1 MKVAIVSLIAA
12 GAFIAAAPAWAH
24 HSFAAT
30 YDEGK
35 SVTVEG
41 KVSEYLYRNPHTL
54 FSVETTDDQGKVTK
68 WEAEWFGAG
77 RLGRGGVT
85 QETFQP
91 GDHVILTGAPG
102 RYTDDHRLHL
112 KVIVRP
118 SDGLRYDNKSLGFPG
133 RDPR

>member
-1 MKVAIVSLIAA
+1 MKAVLCSLIAA
-12 GAFIAAAPAWAH
+12 AFIVTVPAYAH

-35 SVTVEG
+35 SITVDG
-41 KVSEYLYRNPHTL
+41 KVVEFLYRNPHTL
-54 FSVETTDDQGKVTK
+54 FSVTTTDDQGKVTK

-77 RLGRGGVT
+77 RLGRNGVT

-91 GDHVILTGAPG
+91 GDHVVLTGAPG
-102 RYTDDHRLHL
+102 RYDGDHRIHL

-118 SDGLRYDNKSLGFPG
+118 SDGLKYDNKSLGFPS
-133 RDPR
+133 RNPR

>member
-1 MKVAIVSLIAA
+1 MRVAIFSLIASA
-12 GAFIAAAPAWAH
+12 AFIAAVPAYGH

-35 SVTVEG
+35 SITVEG
-41 KVSEYLYRNPHTL
+41 KVVEFLYRNPHCL
-54 FSVETTDDQGKVTK
+54 FSVEATDDQGKVTK

-77 RLGRGGVT
+77 RLGRNGVS

-102 RYTDDHRLHL
+102 RYADDHRIHL
-112 KVIVRP
+112 KTIVRP
-118 SDGLRYDNKSLGFPG
+118 SDGLKYDNKSLGFPS
-133 RDPR
+133 RTPR